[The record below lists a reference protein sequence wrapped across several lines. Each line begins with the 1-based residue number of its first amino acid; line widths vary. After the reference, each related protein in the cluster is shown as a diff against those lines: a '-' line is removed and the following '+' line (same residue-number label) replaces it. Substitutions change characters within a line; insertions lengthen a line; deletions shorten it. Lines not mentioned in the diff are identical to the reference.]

1 MYVLILQLILSE
13 GNHWVY
19 LARQILAFAMH
30 ATEPS
35 SKQELHD
42 VLTFSDCTGKGD
54 RWDHFDNIEEVV

>member
-1 MYVLILQLILSE
+1 MKLISQFTFPEGLEHMYVLILQLILSE

-35 SKQELHD
+35 SK
-42 VLTFSDCTGKGD
+42 
-54 RWDHFDNIEEVV
+54 